1 MEKAQDELLVLG
13 EPTLA
18 PPIDNLDFFLLLF
31 DLEEELPSENFDI
44 DLLEGD
50 SSCLTTGDSGLDLD
64 FFFLILFGQERLESG
79 GVQPR
84 LDLSE
89 LWLEPATCRPADTS
103 CWASRNCERS
113 SSSSISGG
121 DGSEIGKIT

>member
-31 DLEEELPSENFDI
+31 DLEEELPSDNLDM

-50 SSCLTTGDSGLDLD
+50 SSFLTTGDSGLDLD
-64 FFFLILFGQERLESG
+64 FFFFILLCQDRLERG

-89 LWLEPATCRPADTS
+89 L
-103 CWASRNCERS
+103 
-113 SSSSISGG
+113 
-121 DGSEIGKIT
+121 

>member
-31 DLEEELPSENFDI
+31 DLEEELPSDNLDM

-50 SSCLTTGDSGLDLD
+50 CS
-64 FFFLILFGQERLESG
+64 F
-79 GVQPR
+79 
-84 LDLSE
+84 
-89 LWLEPATCRPADTS
+89 
-103 CWASRNCERS
+103 
-113 SSSSISGG
+113 
-121 DGSEIGKIT
+121 

>member
-1 MEKAQDELLVLG
+1 MEKAQDELLVFG
-13 EPTLA
+13 EPTLV
-18 PPIDNLDFFLLLF
+18 PTDNLDFFLLLF

-50 SSCLTTGDSGLDLD
+50 SSFLTTGDSGLDLD
-64 FFFLILFGQERLESG
+64 FFFLILLCQDRLERG

-89 LWLEPATCRPADTS
+89 L
-103 CWASRNCERS
+103 
-113 SSSSISGG
+113 
-121 DGSEIGKIT
+121 